1 MGWEARTPKREAA
14 GEVSDSP
21 TTDVLLATV
30 LPSAAKPRLVASAQ
44 RPAGSVRDFIATAFE
59 VSLGSKVGMTSAYL
73 AYVARC
79 KERDRTAVTARHT
92 SRALVSRAGAANW

>member
-1 MGWEARTPKREAA
+1 
-14 GEVSDSP
+14 
-21 TTDVLLATV
+21 
-30 LPSAAKPRLVASAQ
+30 
-44 RPAGSVRDFIATAFE
+44 VRDFIATAFE
-59 VSLGSKVGMTSAYL
+59 VSLGGKVGMTSAYL